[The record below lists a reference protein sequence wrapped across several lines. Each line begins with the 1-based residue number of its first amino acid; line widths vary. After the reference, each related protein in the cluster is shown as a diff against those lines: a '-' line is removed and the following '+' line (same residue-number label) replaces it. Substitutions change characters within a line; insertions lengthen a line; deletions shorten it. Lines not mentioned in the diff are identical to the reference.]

1 MSVIFPFPVMHE
13 RSLDYNDPRAYG
25 IELRR
30 DDKRSLT
37 AIHILR
43 ADTLVGEMVKD
54 GLASFYCTLSVRGTA
69 YCRTQL
75 TEQES
80 VIVSDHAVQATQRV
94 EVPAFSWQPEVFANC
109 GVVLHDAKTVS
120 REDASGVDDFFFED
134 GAEEIAFPKHARIA
148 TSGWKRFFSMN
159 SLFQIKSDREMDLGP
174 FKAVVGRS
182 DPIQITITMHPS
194 LYDEVKY
201 RSDSRVRAHVLCS
214 ALTQAFE
221 ELRQASDNIRE
232 GQMQLADDEDE
243 QFLQHAEGLE
253 NYLKSKDIQTWRE
266 DGFIPSYAASKCYE
280 AIEAMS
286 DDLDEF

>member
-13 RSLDYNDPRAYG
+13 RSLDYIDPRAYG
-25 IELRR
+25 LELRR

-37 AIHILR
+37 ALHSLSS
-43 ADTLVGEMVKD
+43 DTLVGELVGD

-75 TEQES
+75 SDRES
-80 VIVSDHAVQATQRV
+80 VMVSEHTVRATQRV

-109 GVVLHDAKTVS
+109 GVVLHESKTVA
-120 REDASGVDDFFFED
+120 REDASGVDKFFFAD

-194 LYDEVKY
+194 LYDEVKFS
-201 RSDSRVRAHVLCS
+201 SDSRVRAHVLCS

-221 ELRQASDNIRE
+221 ELRQASENIRE
-232 GQMQLADDEDE
+232 AQLLPEDEDE
-243 QFLQHAEGLE
+243 QFLEHAEGLE
-253 NYLKSKDIQTWRE
+253 NYLKSRNIQTWRE

-286 DDLDEF
+286 EDSEEY